1 MEVAARAEAGALFEE
16 RPEEF
21 LGRTRVHG
29 GLQDHCGVRA
39 QVCGQGA
46 GGVGQLAQVERA
58 VRATRGRRADDRG
71 TDPAEFGRVGG
82 RPEARREHPA
92 QVGGGQRRGVA
103 TLVAECGDA
112 GADGDLGQGQAELAE
127 TDDGEICGH
136 GGGPSFPVT
145 EGGQGRKPCGQ
156 NGRAQCQ
163 TRSKY
168 DRFAG
173 LLGCVLRK
181 SPRDIHRRTAGGGRR
196 RATG

>member
-1 MEVAARAEAGALFEE
+1 
-16 RPEEF
+16 
-21 LGRTRVHG
+21 
-29 GLQDHCGVRA
+29 VRA

-46 GGVGQLAQVERA
+46 GGVGQLTQVERA
-58 VRATRGRRADDRG
+58 VGATRGRRADDRG

-92 QVGGGQRRGVA
+92 QVGGGQWRGVA
-103 TLVAECGDA
+103 ELVAECGDA
-112 GADGDLGQGQAELAE
+112 GGDGGLGQGQAELAE

-156 NGRAQCQ
+156 NGRVQCQ

-173 LLGCVLRK
+173 LLGCVSPEVTERYPQADGWWWPKAGNGLR
-181 SPRDIHRRTAGGGRR
+181 IWAWGM
-196 RATG
+196 